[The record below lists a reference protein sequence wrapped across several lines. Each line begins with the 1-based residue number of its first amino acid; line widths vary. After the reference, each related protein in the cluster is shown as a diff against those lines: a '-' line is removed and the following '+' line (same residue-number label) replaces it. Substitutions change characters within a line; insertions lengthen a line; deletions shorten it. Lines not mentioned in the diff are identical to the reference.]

1 MKRRLDNIYRLG
13 IKELFSLRYDLFL
26 VFLIIYF
33 FSFGVYEGAQSG
45 NTDVN
50 NASIAIV
57 DEDNSILS
65 NRIRD
70 SFLPPYFKP
79 VELIS
84 ISEIDH
90 AMDTGIYSFVIDIPP
105 DFQKDLEAGRG
116 PEIQINVDAT
126 AISIAGRGSS
136 YIQNIIS
143 QELAEF
149 VGKGTGEQAASI
161 VIRSRF
167 NPNLEASWF
176 QSVMEIVNNIVILSI
191 ILTGAAVIREREHGT
206 IEHLLVMPLRPF
218 DIMISKIWANG
229 FVIIV
234 AVVIS
239 LYFIV
244 RGLLNVPIS
253 GSIPLFIAGTIAFLF
268 SVTSLGIFLATIA
281 RSMPQFGLLAI
292 PVFLVM
298 MMLSGIYTPMDSM
311 PAILRYIMYFSPS
324 THFVRFAQ
332 AVLFRDA
339 GIELVWLDFTLVILI
354 GLLFLTAALYRF
366 RKSITV
372 AQS

>member
-1 MKRRLDNIYRLG
+1 MKKRIDNIYRLG
-13 IKELFSLRYDLFL
+13 LKELLSLRYDLFL

-65 NRIRD
+65 KRIYD
-70 SFLPPYFKP
+70 SLLDPYFKSP
-79 VELIS
+79 QIIAVD
-84 ISEIDH
+84 EIDRT
-90 AMDTGIYSFVIDIPP
+90 MDSGQYTFIIDIPP
-105 DFQKDLEAGRG
+105 DFQKDLIAGYQ

-126 AISIAGRGSS
+126 AMSIAGRGAS

-143 QELAEF
+143 DELGEF
-149 VGKGTGEQAASI
+149 SEARGQKQSVNVVT
-161 VIRSRF
+161 RSRF
-167 NPNLEASWF
+167 NPNLEGSWF
-176 QSVMEIVNNIVILSI
+176 QSIMEIINNITILAI

-206 IEHLLVMPLRPF
+206 IEHLLVMPLRPS
-218 DIMISKIWANG
+218 DIMLAKIWANG
-229 FVIIV
+229 LVVVV
-234 AVVIS
+234 AVILS

-244 RGLLNVPIS
+244 QGLLNVPIK
-253 GSIPLFIAGTIAFLF
+253 GSIPLFIAGTVAFLF
-268 SVTSLGIFLATIA
+268 SVTALGIFLATIA

-298 MMLSGIYTPMDSM
+298 MMLSGVYTPMDSM

-339 GIELVWLDFTLVILI
+339 GIEIVWLDFTLVVLI
-354 GLLFLTAALYRF
+354 GLLFLMAALYRF
-366 RKSITV
+366 RKSIAV